1 MDSGLEKADR
11 SISSVKGRRW
21 AKPLRADSVILLRN
35 ARKACGGS
43 GGWEPAAV
51 VVVGLG
57 VCDREDWRR
66 HRVEFFLSLEGREL
80 REMKMAM
87 LRDRFKEM

>member
-1 MDSGLEKADR
+1 MRIRVVASDMDSGLEKADR

-43 GGWEPAAV
+43 GGWEAAAV
-51 VVVGLG
+51 VVVVVVFGWG
-57 VCDREDWRR
+57 FVI
-66 HRVEFFLSLEGREL
+66 GRTGG
-80 REMKMAM
+80 
-87 LRDRFKEM
+87 D